1 MVLMWGQITEIKKQQ
16 NEGNKQRTN
25 MQKQTGSQR
34 TNTNRQTDKQ
44 TNKQMPH
51 PFLSQ
56 NQHLDRQTQTAL
68 EFPES
73 YRRESKYNS
82 VYC

>member
-1 MVLMWGQITEIKKQQ
+1 MHEVIMLMIVMVLMWGQITEIKKQQ

-44 TNKQMPH
+44 TNKQTDATT
-51 PFLSQ
+51 F
-56 NQHLDRQTQTAL
+56 
-68 EFPES
+68 
-73 YRRESKYNS
+73 S
-82 VYC
+82 VAKSTP